1 MEKEE
6 EIEEDK
12 QEKRRL
18 SGRKDILRYIDPLGD
33 VFIQGARLTNKNTG
47 LWNEKLHKECFLTF
61 LPVDF
66 IKNTMLPATN
76 AFAKANG
83 HNSPFSYEEL
93 IYALGMLKMMEVVKL
108 PERQIYWCT
117 KPEGFFP
124 AFNFGRLMSIH
135 QFEEF
140 LNM

>member
-1 MEKEE
+1 MEEEE

-12 QEKRRL
+12 QEKKKKENIEWKK
-18 SGRKDILRYIDPLGD
+18 GRRYIDPRD
-33 VFIQGARLTNKNTG
+33 DAFIQGARLTDKNAG
-47 LWNEKLHKECFLTF
+47 LWNVKLHKKYFLTF

-76 AFAKANG
+76 AFG

-93 IYALGMLKMMEVVKL
+93 IHALGMFKMMEVVKL

-117 KPEGFFP
+117 
-124 AFNFGRLMSIH
+124 
-135 QFEEF
+135 
-140 LNM
+140 